1 MISVIINGICGQ
13 MGRAVYAAIQAQ
25 SGAFSAVAGVDPFDC
40 PTTFACPIYKT
51 IDEVQEKA
59 DVIIDFSIPASTP
72 DILRYALEK
81 KTPIVI
87 GTTGL
92 GERELKLLRSAS
104 DRIPVF
110 QTGNMSLGVNLQ
122 VELVQLA
129 ASTLGASFDVEIIET
144 HHRKK
149 VDSPSG
155 TALMLANAVASI
167 SPEDEEFVFGRHEKN
182 KRRTDNE
189 IGIHSV
195 RGGTVVGEHQVQFIG
210 NDEIIEISHRA
221 FSKQVFAQGALRA
234 ARFLAT
240 KQTGLYNMK
249 NVFSEHEG
257 ASRLFS
263 LDNQAVVIIRSFAK
277 EDAFASRVFDVIAS
291 HGVFVDM
298 IACSEPDEQ
307 SLSIGFSL
315 NEADLSEALNAIN
328 ELTRNGYGCTIR
340 TKDDLSKLTLE
351 GSGMALQHGVASQ
364 LFSTLRKEGIHIWLI
379 TTSET
384 RIEFCVESIH
394 AVRAADAIRQQ
405 FHIG

>member
-1 MISVIINGICGQ
+1 MISVLINGICGQ

-40 PTTFACPIYKT
+40 SASYSCPVYKSL
-51 IDEVQEKA
+51 DEVQEKA
-59 DVIIDFSIPASTP
+59 DVIIDFSVPATTP
-72 DILRYALEK
+72 DILRYALEQK
-81 KTPIVI
+81 IPVVI

-92 GERELKLLRSAS
+92 GERELKLIRSAS
-104 DRIPVF
+104 DAIPVF

-122 VELVQLA
+122 LELVQLA
-129 ASTLGASFDVEIIET
+129 AATLGGNFDVEIIET

-155 TALMLANAVASI
+155 TALMLANAIASI

-182 KRRTDNE
+182 KRRSDRE

-210 NDEIIEISHRA
+210 NDEIIEVSHRA
-221 FSKQVFAQGALRA
+221 FSKAVFAQGALRA
-234 ARFLAT
+234 AKFLVA
-240 KQTGLYNMK
+240 KESGLYNMK
-249 NVFSEHEG
+249 NVVTEHDA

-263 LDNQAVVIIRSFAK
+263 LDEQAAVIIRSFAK
-277 EDAFASRVFDVIAS
+277 EDAFASRVFDVIAE

-315 NEADLSEALNAIN
+315 NESSLSEALNAIN
-328 ELTRNGYGCTIR
+328 ELTRNGYGYTIR
-340 TKDDLSKLTLE
+340 TRGDLTKLTLE
-351 GSGMALQHGVASQ
+351 GTGMALQHGVASQ
-364 LFSTLRKEGIHIWLI
+364 LFSTLRKENIHIWLI

-384 RIEFCVESIH
+384 RIEFCVDTVH
-394 AVRAADAIRQQ
+394 AVRAADAIRQR
-405 FHIG
+405 FSIG

>member
-1 MISVIINGICGQ
+1 MISVLINGICGQ

-40 PTTFACPIYKT
+40 ASAYACPLYKT
-51 IDEVQEKA
+51 LDDVKESA
-59 DVIIDFSIPASTP
+59 DVIVDFSVPATTP

-81 KTPIVI
+81 KIPVVI

-92 GERELKLLRSAS
+92 GERELKLIRSAS
-104 DRIPVF
+104 DQIPVF

-122 VELVQLA
+122 LELIQLA
-129 ASTLGASFDVEIIET
+129 ASTLGANFDVEIIET

-155 TALMLANAVASI
+155 TALMLANAIASI
-167 SPEDEEFVFGRHEKN
+167 SPEEEEFVYGRHEKN
-182 KRRTDNE
+182 KRRTDSE

-210 NDEIIEISHRA
+210 NDEIIEITHRA

-234 ARFLAT
+234 AKFLVG

-249 NVFSEHEG
+249 NVVTEHDA

-263 LDNQAVVIIRSFAK
+263 LEKQAAVVIRSFAK
-277 EDAFASRVFDVIAS
+277 EDAFASRVFDVIAA

-315 NEADLSEALNAIN
+315 GEQDLSEALNAIN

-340 TKDDLSKLTLE
+340 TRDDLTKLTLE
-351 GSGMALQHGVASQ
+351 GTGMSLQHGVASQ
-364 LFSTLRKEGIHIWLI
+364 LFSVLRKENIHIWLI

-384 RIEFCVESIH
+384 RIEFCVDSVHALRAAE
-394 AVRAADAIRQQ
+394 AVREHFQ
-405 FHIG
+405 IG

>member
-40 PTTFACPIYKT
+40 TTTFACPVYKT
-51 IDEVQEKA
+51 LDEVQETA
-59 DVIIDFSIPASTP
+59 DVIIDFSIPTTTP
-72 DILRYALEK
+72 EILRYALEK
-81 KTPIVI
+81 KTPVVI

-167 SPEDEEFVFGRHEKN
+167 SPEDEEFVYGRHEKN

-234 ARFLAT
+234 ARFLAS
-240 KQTGLYNMK
+240 KQSGLYNMK

-263 LDNQAVVIIRSFAK
+263 LENQAVVIIRSFAK
-277 EDAFASRVFDVIAS
+277 EDAFASRVFDVIAN

-315 NEADLSEALNAIN
+315 NESDLSEALNAIN

-384 RIEFCVESIH
+384 RIEFCVETIH
-394 AVRAADAIRQQ
+394 AIRAADAIRQQ

>member
-1 MISVIINGICGQ
+1 MISVLINGICGQ

-25 SGAFSAVAGVDPFDC
+25 SGAFSAVAGVDPFGCDSSYGC
-40 PTTFACPIYKT
+40 PVYKT
-51 IDEVQEKA
+51 LDDVKESA
-59 DVIIDFSIPASTP
+59 DVIIDFSVPAITP

-81 KTPIVI
+81 KLPVVI

-92 GERELKLLRSAS
+92 GERELKLIRSAS
-104 DRIPVF
+104 DVIPVF

-122 VELVQLA
+122 LELVQLA
-129 ASTLGASFDVEIIET
+129 AATLGGAFDVEIIET

-182 KRRTDNE
+182 KRRTDHE

-210 NDEIIEISHRA
+210 SDEIIEVNHRA
-221 FSKQVFAQGALRA
+221 FSKTVFAQGALRA
-234 ARFLAT
+234 AKFLVA

-249 NVFSEHEG
+249 NVVTEHDA

-263 LDNQAVVIIRSFAK
+263 RDEQAVVIIRSFAK
-277 EDAFASRVFDVIAS
+277 EDAFASRVFDVIAE

-315 NEADLSEALNAIN
+315 NESELSEALNAIN

-340 TKDDLSKLTLE
+340 TRGDLTKFTLE
-351 GSGMALQHGVASQ
+351 GTGMALQHGVAAQ
-364 LFSTLRKEGIHIWLI
+364 LFSALRQENIHIWLI

-384 RIEFCVESIH
+384 RIEFCVDTLY
-394 AVRAADAIRQQ
+394 AVRAADAVRQRFQ
-405 FHIG
+405 IG

>member
-25 SGAFSAVAGVDPFDC
+25 NGAFSAVAGVDPFDC
-40 PTTFACPIYKT
+40 TTAFACPVYKT
-51 IDEVQEKA
+51 LDEVREKA
-59 DVIIDFSIPASTP
+59 DVIVDFSIPATTP

-81 KTPIVI
+81 KTPVVI

-104 DRIPVF
+104 ERIPVF

-129 ASTLGASFDVEIIET
+129 ASTLGSSFDVEIIET

-167 SPEDEEFVFGRHEKN
+167 SPEDEEFVYGRHEKN

-189 IGIHSV
+189 IGIHSI

-234 ARFLAT
+234 ARFLAGR
-240 KQTGLYNMK
+240 QSGLYNMK

-263 LDNQAVVIIRSFAK
+263 LESQAVVIIRSFAK
-277 EDAFASRVFDVIAS
+277 EDAFASRVFDVIAN

-315 NEADLSEALNAIN
+315 NEGDLSEALNAIN

>member
-13 MGRAVYAAIQAQ
+13 MGRAVYAALQAQ
-25 SGAFSAVAGVDPFDC
+25 NGVFSAAAGIDPFEC
-40 PTTFACPIYKT
+40 ATAFACPVYRSLDDVK
-51 IDEVQEKA
+51 EQA
-59 DVIIDFSIPASTP
+59 DVIIDFSVPATTP
-72 DILRYALEK
+72 DILRYALK
-81 KTPIVI
+81 NKMPLVI

-92 GERELKLLRSAS
+92 GERELKLIRSAS
-104 DRIPVF
+104 DHIPVF

-122 VELVQLA
+122 LELVQLA

-167 SPEDEEFVFGRHEKN
+167 SPEDEELVFGRHEKN
-182 KRRTDNE
+182 KRRTEHE

-210 NDEIIEISHRA
+210 NDEIIEITHRA

-234 ARFLAT
+234 AKFLVS

-249 NVFSEHEG
+249 NVVSEHDA

-263 LDNQAVVIIRSFAK
+263 LEGQAVVIIRSFAK
-277 EDAFASRVFDVIAS
+277 EDAFTAQVFDAIASR
-291 HGVFVDM
+291 GVFVDM

-315 NEADLSEALNAIN
+315 NEGELSEALNALN
-328 ELTRNGYGCTIR
+328 ELTRSGYGCTIR
-340 TKDDLSKLTLE
+340 TRGDLTKLTLE
-351 GSGMALQHGVASQ
+351 GTGMALQHGVASQ
-364 LFSTLRKEGIHIWLI
+364 LLSALRKASIHVWLI

-384 RIEFCVESIH
+384 RIEFCVDAI
-394 AVRAADAIRQQ
+394 DAIRAAEQIKKQ
-405 FHIG
+405 FLIG

>member
-25 SGAFSAVAGVDPFDC
+25 NGAFSAVAGVDPFDC
-40 PTTFACPIYKT
+40 TTTFSCPVYKT
-51 IDEVQEKA
+51 LDEVQEKA
-59 DVIIDFSIPASTP
+59 DVIIDFSIPATTP

-81 KTPIVI
+81 KTPVVI

-167 SPEDEEFVFGRHEKN
+167 SPEDEEFVYGRHEKN

-234 ARFLAT
+234 ARFLAS
-240 KQTGLYNMK
+240 KQSGLYNMK

-263 LDNQAVVIIRSFAK
+263 LENQAVVIIRSFAK
-277 EDAFASRVFDVIAS
+277 EDAFASRVFDVIAN

-315 NEADLSEALNAIN
+315 NETDLSEALNAIN

-394 AVRAADAIRQQ
+394 AIRAADAIRQQ

>member
-25 SGAFSAVAGVDPFDC
+25 SGAFSAVAGVDPFDSTSSFSC
-40 PTTFACPIYKT
+40 PVYKNL
-51 IDEVQEKA
+51 DEIKETA
-59 DVIIDFSIPASTP
+59 DVLIDFSVPATTP

-81 KTPIVI
+81 KLPVVI

-122 VELVQLA
+122 VELVQFA
-129 ASTLGASFDVEIIET
+129 ASTLGGSFDVEIIET

-155 TALMLANAVASI
+155 TALMLANAIASI

-182 KRRTDNE
+182 KRRTDSE

-234 ARFLAT
+234 AKFLVA
-240 KQTGLYNMK
+240 KQNGLYNMK
-249 NVFSEHEG
+249 NVVAEHDA

-263 LDNQAVVIIRSFAK
+263 LEKQAVVIIRSFAK
-277 EDAFASRVFDVIAS
+277 EDSFASRVFDVIAE

-315 NEADLSEALNAIN
+315 NESDLSEALNAIN

-340 TKDDLSKLTLE
+340 TRDDLAKLTLE
-351 GSGMALQHGVASQ
+351 GTGMALQHGVASQ
-364 LFSTLRKEGIHIWLI
+364 LFTVLRKENIHIWLI

-384 RIEFCVESIH
+384 RIEFCVDSIH
-394 AVRAADAIRQQ
+394 ALRAADAVREHFQ
-405 FHIG
+405 IG

>member
-25 SGAFSAVAGVDPFDC
+25 NGAFSAVAGVDPFDC
-40 PTTFACPIYKT
+40 SATFTCPIYKT

-81 KTPIVI
+81 KTPVVI

-92 GERELKLLRSAS
+92 GERELKLLRSVS

-167 SPEDEEFVFGRHEKN
+167 SPEDEEFVYGRHEKN

-234 ARFLAT
+234 ARFLTT

-263 LDNQAVVIIRSFAK
+263 LENQAVIIIRSFAK

-315 NEADLSEALNAIN
+315 NESDLSEALNAIN

-394 AVRAADAIRQQ
+394 AIRAADAIRQQ

>member
-25 SGAFSAVAGVDPFDC
+25 NGAFSAVAGVDPFDC
-40 PTTFACPIYKT
+40 TTTFACPVYKT
-51 IDEVQEKA
+51 LDEVQEKA
-59 DVIIDFSIPASTP
+59 DVIIDFSIPATTP
-72 DILRYALEK
+72 EILRYALEK
-81 KTPIVI
+81 KTPVVI

-167 SPEDEEFVFGRHEKN
+167 SPEDEEFVYGRHEKN

-234 ARFLAT
+234 ARFLAS
-240 KQTGLYNMK
+240 KQSGLYNMK

-263 LDNQAVVIIRSFAK
+263 LENQAVVIIRSFAK
-277 EDAFASRVFDVIAS
+277 EDAFASRVFDVIAN

-315 NEADLSEALNAIN
+315 NETDLSEALNAIN

-384 RIEFCVESIH
+384 RIEFCVETIH
-394 AVRAADAIRQQ
+394 AIRAADAIRQK

>member
-25 SGAFSAVAGVDPFDC
+25 SGAFSTVAGVDPFDC
-40 PTTFACPIYKT
+40 ANTYSCPIYKT
-51 IDEVQEKA
+51 LDEVQEQA
-59 DVIIDFSIPASTP
+59 DIIIDFSIPASLP
-72 DILRYALEK
+72 EILRYALEK
-81 KTPIVI
+81 KTPAII

-92 GERELKLLRSAS
+92 GERELKLIRSAS

-122 VELVQLA
+122 VELVQIA
-129 ASTLGASFDVEIIET
+129 SSTLGSNFDVEIIET

-155 TALMLANAVASI
+155 TAMMLANAVASI
-167 SPEDEEFVFGRHEKN
+167 SPDDEELVFGRHEKN
-182 KRRTDNE
+182 KRRSDNE

-210 NDEIIEISHRA
+210 NDEIIEITHRA

-234 ARFLAT
+234 AKFLVG
-240 KQTGLYNMK
+240 KQSGLYSMK
-249 NVFSEHEG
+249 NVLTEHDA

-263 LDNQAVVIIRSFAK
+263 LENQAVVIIRSFAK
-277 EDAFASRVFDVIAS
+277 EDAFASRVFDVIAE

-315 NEADLSEALNAIN
+315 TETELSEALNAIN
-328 ELTRNGYGCTIR
+328 ELTRNGYGCNIR
-340 TKDDLSKLTLE
+340 TRTDLTKLTLE

-364 LFSTLRKEGIHIWLI
+364 LFSTLRKENIHIWLI

-384 RIEFCVESIH
+384 RIEFCIDTVH
-394 AVRAADAIRQQ
+394 AQRAADAIRGK

>member
-25 SGAFSAVAGVDPFDC
+25 NGAFSAVAGVDPFDC
-40 PTTFACPIYKT
+40 TTTFACPVYKT
-51 IDEVQEKA
+51 LDEVQEKA
-59 DVIIDFSIPASTP
+59 DVIIDFSIPATTP

-81 KTPIVI
+81 KTPVVI

-167 SPEDEEFVFGRHEKN
+167 SPEDEEFVYGRHEKN

-234 ARFLAT
+234 ARFLAS
-240 KQTGLYNMK
+240 KQSGLYNMK

-263 LDNQAVVIIRSFAK
+263 LENQAVVIIRSFAK
-277 EDAFASRVFDVIAS
+277 EDSFASRVFDVIAN

-315 NEADLSEALNAIN
+315 NETDLSEALNAIN

-384 RIEFCVESIH
+384 RIEFCVETIH
-394 AVRAADAIRQQ
+394 AIRAADAIRQQ

>member
-25 SGAFSAVAGVDPFDC
+25 NGAFSAVAGVDPSGC
-40 PTTFACPIYKT
+40 SAAFACPIYPT
-51 IDEVQEKA
+51 LAAVNERA
-59 DVIIDFSIPASTP
+59 DVIIDFSVPAITP
-72 DILRYALEK
+72 DILRYALDQK
-81 KTPIVI
+81 MPLVI

-92 GERELKLLRSAS
+92 GERELKLIRSAS
-104 DRIPVF
+104 EQIPVF

-122 VELVQLA
+122 LELIQLA
-129 ASTLGASFDVEIIET
+129 ASTLGSSYDVEIIET

-155 TALMLANAVASI
+155 TALMLANAIASI
-167 SPEDEEFVFGRHEKN
+167 SPEDEEFVYGRHEKN
-182 KRRTDNE
+182 KRRTDHE

-210 NDEIIEISHRA
+210 NDEIIEINHRA
-221 FSKQVFAQGALRA
+221 FSKQIFAQGALRA
-234 ARFLAT
+234 AKFLVG
-240 KQTGLYNMK
+240 KQNGLYNMK
-249 NVFSEHEG
+249 HVVNEHDA

-263 LDNQAVVIIRSFAK
+263 LDKQATIIIRSFAK
-277 EDAFASRVFDVIAS
+277 EDAFASRVFDVIAE

-315 NEADLSEALNAIN
+315 NEGNLAEALNALN
-328 ELTRNGYGCTIR
+328 ELTRDGYGCTIR
-340 TKDDLSKLTLE
+340 TRGDLTKLTLE
-351 GSGMALQHGVASQ
+351 GTGMALQHGVAAQ
-364 LFSTLRKEGIHIWLI
+364 LLSILRKIGVHVWLI

-384 RIEFCVESIH
+384 RIEFCIDTV
-394 AVRAADAIRQQ
+394 DAIRASEEIRKQ
-405 FHIG
+405 FSIE

>member
-1 MISVIINGICGQ
+1 MISVLINGICGQ
-13 MGRAVYAAIQAQ
+13 MGRAVYAACQAQ
-25 SGAFSAVAGVDPFDC
+25 SGVFSTAAGVDLFDC
-40 PTTFACPIYKT
+40 KEQLSCPVYRDI
-51 IDEVQEKA
+51 E
-59 DVIIDFSIPASTP
+59 DVKEAVDVVIDFSVPASVPTV
-72 DILRYALEK
+72 LRFAQSRG
-81 KTPIVI
+81 IAAVI

-92 GERELKLLRSAS
+92 GERELKLIRAAS
-104 DRIPVF
+104 ERIPVF

-129 ASTLGASFDVEIIET
+129 ASTLGSNFDVEIIET

-167 SPEDEEFVFGRHEKN
+167 SPEDEELVFGRHEKN

-234 ARFLAT
+234 AKFLVG
-240 KQTGLYNMK
+240 KKSGLYNMK
-249 NVFSEHEG
+249 NVVTEHDA

-263 LDNQAVVIIRSFAK
+263 LENQAVVIMRSFAK
-277 EDAFASRVFDVIAS
+277 EDSFASRVFDVIAE

-315 NEADLSEALNAIN
+315 NEGALSEALNAIN
-328 ELTRNGYGCTIR
+328 ELTRNGYGCDIR
-340 TKDDLSKLTLE
+340 TRTDLTKLTLE
-351 GSGMALQHGVASQ
+351 GTGMALQHGVAAQ
-364 LFSTLRKEGIHIWLI
+364 LFSTLRKENIHIWLI

-384 RIEFCVESIH
+384 RIEFCVESVH
-394 AVRAADAIRQQ
+394 ALRAADAVREK

>member
-40 PTTFACPIYKT
+40 TSTFACPVYKT
-51 IDEVQEKA
+51 LDEVQETA
-59 DVIIDFSIPASTP
+59 DVIIDFSIPATTP
-72 DILRYALEK
+72 EILRYALEK
-81 KTPIVI
+81 KTPVVI

-167 SPEDEEFVFGRHEKN
+167 SPEDEEFVYGRHEKN
-182 KRRTDNE
+182 KRRSDNE

-234 ARFLAT
+234 ARFLAS

-263 LDNQAVVIIRSFAK
+263 LENQAVVIIRSFAK
-277 EDAFASRVFDVIAS
+277 EDAFASRVFDVIAN

-315 NEADLSEALNAIN
+315 NETDLSEALNAIN

-394 AVRAADAIRQQ
+394 AIRAADAIRQQ

>member
-40 PTTFACPIYKT
+40 TTTFACPVYKT
-51 IDEVQEKA
+51 LDEVQETA
-59 DVIIDFSIPASTP
+59 DVIIDFSIPATTP
-72 DILRYALEK
+72 EILRYALEK
-81 KTPIVI
+81 KTPVVI

-167 SPEDEEFVFGRHEKN
+167 SPEDEEFVYGRHEKN

-234 ARFLAT
+234 ARFLAS
-240 KQTGLYNMK
+240 KQSGLYNMK

-263 LDNQAVVIIRSFAK
+263 LENQAVVIIRSFAK
-277 EDAFASRVFDVIAS
+277 EDAFASRVFDVIAN

-315 NEADLSEALNAIN
+315 NESDLSEALNAIN

-384 RIEFCVESIH
+384 RIEFCVETIH
-394 AVRAADAIRQQ
+394 AIRAADAIRQQ

>member
-1 MISVIINGICGQ
+1 MISVLINGICGQ
-13 MGRAVYAAIQAQ
+13 MGRAVYAAVQAQ

-40 PTTFACPIYKT
+40 ASSYACPVYKSL
-51 IDEVQEKA
+51 DEVKERA
-59 DVIIDFSIPASTP
+59 DVIIDFSVPATTP
-72 DILRYALEK
+72 DILRYALDK
-81 KTPIVI
+81 KIPIVI

-92 GERELKLLRSAS
+92 GERELKLIRSAS
-104 DRIPVF
+104 DSIPVF

-122 VELVQLA
+122 LQLVQLA
-129 ASTLGASFDVEIIET
+129 ASTLGSSFDVEIVET

-155 TALMLANAVASI
+155 TALMLANAVSSI
-167 SPEDEEFVFGRHEKN
+167 SPEDEEIVFGRHEKN
-182 KRRTDNE
+182 RRRTDNE

-234 ARFLAT
+234 AKFLAS

-249 NVFSEHEG
+249 NVVTEHDA

-263 LDNQAVVIIRSFAK
+263 SEEQAVVILRSFAK
-277 EDAFASRVFDVIAS
+277 EDAFASRVFDVIAA

-315 NEADLSEALNAIN
+315 NESELSEALNAIN

-340 TKDDLSKLTLE
+340 TRDDLTKLTLE
-351 GSGMALQHGVASQ
+351 GTGMALQHGVASQ
-364 LFSTLRKEGIHIWLI
+364 LFSVLRKEDIHIWLI

-384 RIEFCVESIH
+384 RIEFCVDTVH
-394 AVRAADAIRQQ
+394 AVRAADAVRKH
-405 FHIG
+405 FLIG

>member
-25 SGAFSAVAGVDPFDC
+25 NGAFSAVAGVDPSDC
-40 PTTFACPIYKT
+40 ASACACPVYHSLGDVK
-51 IDEVQEKA
+51 ERA
-59 DVIIDFSIPASTP
+59 DVIVDFSVPAITP

-81 KTPIVI
+81 KTPVVI

-92 GERELKLLRSAS
+92 GERELKLIRSAS
-104 DRIPVF
+104 EQIPVF

-122 VELVQLA
+122 LELIQLA
-129 ASTLGASFDVEIIET
+129 ASTLGSSFDVEIIET

-155 TALMLANAVASI
+155 TALMLANAIASI
-167 SPEDEEFVFGRHEKN
+167 SPEDEEFVYGRHEKN
-182 KRRTDNE
+182 KRRTDHE
-189 IGIHSV
+189 IGIHSI

-210 NDEIIEISHRA
+210 NDEILEINHRA
-221 FSKQVFAQGALRA
+221 FSKQIFAQGALRA
-234 ARFLAT
+234 AKFLVG
-240 KQTGLYNMK
+240 KQNGLYNMK
-249 NVFSEHEG
+249 HVVNEHDA

-263 LDNQAVVIIRSFAK
+263 LDKQGTIIIRSFAK
-277 EDAFASRVFDVIAS
+277 EDAFASRVFDVIAE
-291 HGVFVDM
+291 HGVYVDM

-315 NEADLSEALNAIN
+315 NESDLAEALNALN

-340 TKDDLSKLTLE
+340 TRGDLTKLTLE
-351 GSGMALQHGVASQ
+351 GTGMALQHGVAAQ
-364 LFSTLRKEGIHIWLI
+364 LLSILRKIGVHIWLI

-384 RIEFCVESIH
+384 RIEFCIDTV
-394 AVRAADAIRQQ
+394 DAIRASEEIRKQ
-405 FHIG
+405 FSIA

>member
-40 PTTFACPIYKT
+40 ANTYACPVYKT
-51 IDEVQEKA
+51 LDEVKEQA
-59 DVIIDFSIPASTP
+59 DVIIDFSIPGSTP
-72 DILRYALEK
+72 EILRYALEK
-81 KTPIVI
+81 KIPAVI

-92 GERELKLLRSAS
+92 GERELKLIRSAS
-104 DRIPVF
+104 EQVAMF

-129 ASTLGASFDVEIIET
+129 ASTLGANFDVEIIET

-155 TALMLANAVASI
+155 TALMLANAIASI
-167 SPEDEEFVFGRHEKN
+167 SPDDEELVFGRHEKN
-182 KRRTDNE
+182 KRRTDHE

-210 NDEIIEISHRA
+210 NDEIIEVSHRA

-234 ARFLAT
+234 AKFLVG
-240 KQTGLYNMK
+240 KKTGLYNMK
-249 NVFSEHEG
+249 NVVTEHDA

-263 LDNQAVVIIRSFAK
+263 LENQAVVIMRSFAK
-277 EDAFASRVFDVIAS
+277 EDAFASRVFDVIAD

-315 NEADLSEALNAIN
+315 HENALSEALNAIN
-328 ELTRNGYGCTIR
+328 ELTRNGYGCDIR
-340 TKDDLSKLTLE
+340 TRTDLTKLTLE
-351 GSGMALQHGVASQ
+351 GTGMALQHGVAAQ
-364 LFSTLRKEGIHIWLI
+364 LFSTLRKENIHIWLI

-384 RIEFCVESIH
+384 RIEFCVESVH
-394 AVRAADAIRQQ
+394 ALRAADAVREK